1 MVYAW
6 GQSLKPAERGVE
18 ARNNQIYPIG
28 SSVDPGTRLVKNY
41 QITGETAMRAV
52 VKVEFD
58 YKYDSKTNVIRD
70 ANGVP
75 IRHPHA
81 VIESFNII
89 PTD

>member
-18 ARNNQIYPIG
+18 QKPNDPNIYPTG
-28 SSVDPGTRLVKNY
+28 PSVEPGTKLVKNY

-52 VKVEFD
+52 VKIEFT
-58 YKYDSKTNVIRD
+58 YSND
-70 ANGVP
+70 AAGKVV
-75 IRHPHA
+75 RRPHA

-89 PTD
+89 PAD